1 MIASEHK
8 TNLSVNKLWQL
19 SQDYEPIFNPES
31 PPILGFKGDYSFL
44 SNFHVSM
51 LTYKGICF
59 TSSEQAY
66 VYSKKLP
73 TPEWLAEVL
82 SEDRPGHI
90 KFLGSKVKLRD
101 NWDNFKYNIM
111 KDIVRCKF
119 TQSPLL
125 TKLLLDTGD
134 SYLEETNW
142 WRDTYWGVCNGVGEN
157 HLGNI
162 LMQLR
167 KEIRECLK

>member
-1 MIASEHK
+1 M
-8 TNLSVNKLWQL
+8 

-31 PPILGFKGDYSFL
+31 PPILGFKDEFSFL
-44 SNFHVSM
+44 SNFHMSG

-66 VYSKKLP
+66 VYSKQLP
-73 TPEWLAEVL
+73 SDEWLAEVL
-82 SEDRPGHI
+82 SDNRPGHL
-90 KFLGSKVKLRD
+90 KRLGSGVKLRP
-101 NWDNFKYNIM
+101 NWDNLKYNIM

-119 TQSPLL
+119 TQSALL

-142 WRDTYWGVCNGVGEN
+142 WRDTYWGVYKGVGEN
-157 HLGNI
+157 NLGNI
-162 LMQLR
+162 LMELR
-167 KEIRECLK
+167 KEIRECLKKL